1 MGMDQELAGM
11 YGTTGGATTED
22 REKVAEAEL
31 FAKLAAKHDIDLTQY
46 TDEQVIE
53 LYNGTMGKI
62 AGEEVCEECKK
73 ADCTCPAADK
83 ESAKD
88 ESDKVAAARAEFQAK
103 QEWTEK
109 VAECDKLG
117 RVMAHA
123 YVQELGLIEQAKT
136 AGEMPPQFAA
146 NAEKKKEEGD
156 EDDDEGKSEKKD
168 EEKEASAID
177 HLAAKHAVDLA
188 KEAGLDTKIAAKRI
202 DAVLTLGGPGAS
214 EKTASA
220 SSLEENVHIRALE
233 YLEAA
238 GYPVTW
244 A

>member
-1 MGMDQELAGM
+1 MDQELAGM
-11 YGTTGGATTED
+11 YGTTGVATTED
-22 REKVAEAEL
+22 QEKVAEAEL
-31 FAKLAAKHDIDLTQY
+31 FAKLAAKHEIDLTQY
-46 TDEQVIE
+46 TDEQVLE
-53 LYNGTMGKI
+53 LYNGTMGKV
-62 AGEEVCEECKK
+62 AEETCPECKK

-83 ESAKD
+83 EAAAA
-88 ESDKVAAARAEFQAK
+88 EAEKVAAAQAEFQAK

-136 AGEMPPQFAA
+136 AGEMPPQFA
-146 NAEKKKEEGD
+146 KK
-156 EDDDEGKSEKKD
+156 DDDKGEDKGEDKKDEAKDEGKKD

-188 KEAGLDTKIAAKRI
+188 KEAGLDTEVAAKRL

-220 SSLEENVHIRALE
+220 STLEENVHIRALE

-238 GYPVTW
+238 GYNVTW
-244 A
+244 AE